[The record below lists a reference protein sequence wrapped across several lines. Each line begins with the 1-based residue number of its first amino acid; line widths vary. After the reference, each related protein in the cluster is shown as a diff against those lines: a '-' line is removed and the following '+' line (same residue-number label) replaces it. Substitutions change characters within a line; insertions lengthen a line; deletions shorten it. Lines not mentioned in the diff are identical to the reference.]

1 MGTNNMDG
9 IICVNK
15 PSDWT
20 SFDVVAKV
28 RGMARTKKVGHAGTL
43 DPMATGVL
51 PLFLGNATKVCDIL
65 PNDDKGYQAVF
76 RLGMTTDTQ
85 DITGE
90 ILRQRESAVTKE
102 QLLSVLPRFTGEIRQ
117 IPPMYSAVRVNGR
130 RLYDIARSGEQVER
144 KARAA
149 VIYEIRI
156 LDFSE
161 ERQEVSAEIRC
172 SKGTY
177 IRTLCNDIGEFLGV
191 GATLLSLNRHIA
203 GNFTLDDCYTLEQL
217 QQMTDEGTLEQK
229 LLPVEKVFENLPEIR
244 LNEIQTRKFLNGV
257 KLDLNRVRYQKKEGS
272 HRVFGQNGRFLGL
285 ARLDL
290 ENMELVIEKMFARV
304 SL

>member
-1 MGTNNMDG
+1 MDG

-15 PSDWT
+15 PSGWT

-28 RGMARTKKVGHAGTL
+28 RGMAKTKKVGHAGTL

-76 RLGMTTDTQ
+76 RLGITTDTQ
-85 DITGE
+85 DITGTV
-90 ILRQRESAVTKE
+90 LHQTESSVKKE
-102 QLLSVLPRFTGEIRQ
+102 QLLSLLSRFTGEIQQ

-144 KARAA
+144 KPRAA
-149 VIYEIRI
+149 TIYEIRI

-177 IRTLCNDIGEFLGV
+177 IRTLCHDIGEALGV

-203 GNFTLDDCYTLEQL
+203 GNFTITDCYTLDQL
-217 QQMTDEGTLEQK
+217 QRMTDEGTLEK
-229 LLPVEKVFENLPEIR
+229 YLLPVERVFESLPKIQ
-244 LNEIQTRKFLNGV
+244 LNEVQAKKFLNGV
-257 KLDLNRVRYQKKEGS
+257 RLDLNRLRYQKEIGF
-272 HRVFGQNGRFLGL
+272 HRIFDQNSRFLGL
-285 ARLDL
+285 ASLNL
-290 ENMELVIEKMFARV
+290 EKMELVIEKLFARG
-304 SL
+304 S